1 MARPAI
7 VGSTTAQDELLG
19 SQRDM
24 RFEVS
29 EQIRTNENW
38 ATIVY
43 ALWNQMRKVSA
54 KVQVTD
60 EGVITAT
67 RIEASFISIVRFDR
81 TVMIVQPKE
90 GGFFCVAEVSYI
102 PSSAFWMILI
112 LCIPTFVAWLVPVVF
127 YLIQKDTVRFAVQ
140 AVFERIKNEFEVI
153 EPLPR

>member
-1 MARPAI
+1 
-7 VGSTTAQDELLG
+7 
-19 SQRDM
+19 M

-67 RIEASFISIVRFDR
+67 TIEASFISIVRFDR

-102 PSSAFWMILI
+102 PSSEFWMILV
-112 LCIPTFVAWLVPVVF
+112 LCIPTFVAWLVPIVF
-127 YLIQKDTVRFAVQ
+127 YLIQKDTARFAVQ

-153 EPLPR
+153 EPSPR

>member
-1 MARPAI
+1 
-7 VGSTTAQDELLG
+7 
-19 SQRDM
+19 M

-67 RIEASFISIVRFDR
+67 TIEASFISIVRFDR
-81 TVMIVQPKE
+81 TVMFVQPKE

-102 PSSAFWMILI
+102 PSAAFWMILI

-153 EPLPR
+153 EPSPP